1 MLPDLEEKNNN
12 TNSCF
17 YKTPLRTKAIH
28 HIQNNEA
35 SMIDLFSLSIKYVG
49 FLRESVDDDSFVKYI
64 MKMKENIC

>member
-12 TNSCF
+12 TSSCS

-35 SMIDLFSLSIKYVG
+35 SMIDLFSVSIKYDG